1 MTPELIAILGV
12 GIALAGFMWQ
22 GLRRIDTRID
32 RVENGLGA
40 RIDRAE
46 SDLGARIDRAES
58 DLGARIDRVESDLG
72 ARIDRVE
79 SGLGV
84 RLDRVE
90 AGILE
95 MRDRLSRLEGKMDL
109 IDGYIMR
116 RNDQGSAAE

>member
-22 GLRRIDTRID
+22 GLRRID
-32 RVENGLGA
+32 
-40 RIDRAE
+40 
-46 SDLGARIDRAES
+46 S
-58 DLGARIDRVESDLG
+58 RIDRVESTLG
-72 ARIDRVE
+72 A
-79 SGLGV
+79 

-90 AGILE
+90 AGMME

-109 IDGYIMR
+109 IEGYIMR

>member
-22 GLRRIDTRID
+22 GLRRID
-32 RVENGLGA
+32 
-40 RIDRAE
+40 
-46 SDLGARIDRAES
+46 
-58 DLGARIDRVESDLG
+58 ARIDRVESGLG

-79 SGLGV
+79 SGLGA
-84 RLDRVE
+84 RIDRVE
-90 AGILE
+90 AGMME

-109 IDGYIMR
+109 IEGYIMR

>member
-32 RVENGLGA
+32 RVESG
-40 RIDRAE
+40 
-46 SDLGARIDRAES
+46 
-58 DLGARIDRVESDLG
+58 LGARIDRVESGLG
-72 ARIDRVE
+72 ACIDRVE

-90 AGILE
+90 AGMME

-109 IDGYIMR
+109 IEGYIMR